1 MTVETL
7 IEEYLEV
14 LNTKALTIC
23 TTAYGVSKGRKF
35 AKVLAHG
42 TQTSVHAF
50 VNLENGDVFK
60 PATFNAPQKNADG
73 TFAVRFNLVDDA
85 SRESLFDKAE
95 FSGAYLYANR

>member
-14 LNTKALTIC
+14 LNEKATNIS
-23 TTAYGVSKGRKF
+23 TTSYGVSKGRKF

-50 VNLENGDVFK
+50 VNLENGDVIK

-73 TFAVRFNLVDDA
+73 TFSVRYNLVDDD
-85 SRESLFDKAE
+85 SRKALFAE
-95 FSGAYLYANR
+95 LDPYGSYLYAR

>member
-14 LNTKALTIC
+14 LNDKALTIC

-50 VNLENGDVFK
+50 VNLENGDVIK
-60 PATFNAPQKNADG
+60 PATFNAPQKNSDG
-73 TFAVRFNLVDDA
+73 TFSVRYNLVDED
-85 SRESLFDKAE
+85 SRKALFAE
-95 FSGAYLYANR
+95 LDPYGHYLYAR

>member
-1 MTVETL
+1 MTIETL

-14 LNTKALTIC
+14 LNDKALTIC

-50 VNLENGDVFK
+50 VNLENGDVIK
-60 PATFNAPQKNADG
+60 PATFNAPQKNSDG
-73 TFAVRFNLVDDA
+73 TFAVRFNLVDDE
-85 SRESLFDKAE
+85 SRELLFSKIDPY
-95 FSGAYLYANR
+95 GGYLYLNR

>member
-1 MTVETL
+1 MTVSEL
-7 IEEYLEV
+7 IEQYLEV
-14 LNTKALTIC
+14 LNEKALTIC

-50 VNLENGDVFK
+50 INLENGDVIK

-73 TFAVRFNLVDDA
+73 TFSVRYNLVDDD
-85 SRESLFDKAE
+85 SRELLFSKIDPY
-95 FSGAYLYANR
+95 GGYLYAR